1 MVLRRRT
8 MRISKLTVFI
18 ILILI
23 LGSAGAFAQAAQLS
37 DTGSLIL
44 TGSVAKRVFI
54 TITGVGNY
62 DSLDLMTDVSDLEI
76 ATVNEKSN
84 VKAGYTV
91 KLSSANGSKFATG
104 GSTDVLDYSLS
115 YDGAAVTFAG
125 SEAVI
130 TDAND
135 RTGSTASGVNKSL
148 AISYAGTA
156 VNIYDGVYSDTLT
169 FTIEAK

>member
-1 MVLRRRT
+1 
-8 MRISKLTVFI
+8 MRISKVVFFI
-18 ILILI
+18 ILILMVS
-23 LGSAGAFAQAAQLS
+23 SAGVFAQASQLTDS
-37 DTGSLIL
+37 GSIIL

-62 DSLDLMTDVSDLEI
+62 DSLDLMTDVTDLEI

-91 KLSSANGSKFATG
+91 KLSSLNSSKFATAD
-104 GSTDVLDYSLS
+104 SSDVLDYNLS

-125 SEAVI
+125 TEAVI
-130 TDAND
+130 TDASD

-156 VNIYDGVYSDTLT
+156 VNIYDGTYSDTLT